1 MRVKIALEYLKIING
16 QISVDATRTTDFL
29 LFNYVQAVI
38 KSWTSNMPRVK
49 AKIISHRIE
58 DGKLMVLMQ
67 FNERIPKIATIVTV
81 KWGAVRSRE
90 QNALYWT
97 YLTWLIEHGGLK
109 DQGHFSPDA
118 LHLDLKAY
126 FLSEKVMDK
135 GQFKAIEEGTT
146 TDLNKSEFSEYM
158 TKVGGFM
165 REFFKVDDSA
175 FWGEVNQE
183 EGHDEF

>member
-1 MRVKIALEYLKIING
+1 
-16 QISVDATRTTDFL
+16 
-29 LFNYVQAVI
+29 
-38 KSWTSNMPRVK
+38 MPRVK
-49 AKIISHRIE
+49 AK
-58 DGKLMVLMQ
+58 VLAFTPESGRFIVTLE
-67 FNERIPKIATIVTV
+67 FNEKVPRVGDIVNV
-81 KWGAVRSRE
+81 KWGSTRSRE
-90 QNALYWT
+90 QNALYWA

>member
-1 MRVKIALEYLKIING
+1 
-16 QISVDATRTTDFL
+16 
-29 LFNYVQAVI
+29 
-38 KSWTSNMPRVK
+38 
-49 AKIISHRIE
+49 
-58 DGKLMVLMQ
+58 
-67 FNERIPKIATIVTV
+67 
-81 KWGAVRSRE
+81 
-90 QNALYWT
+90 
-97 YLTWLIEHGGLK
+97 
-109 DQGHFSPDA
+109 
-118 LHLDLKAY
+118 
-126 FLSEKVMDK
+126 MDK